1 MPTAKQKAELFTR
14 IHERDGKALILPNA
28 WDVGSARMLEAM
40 GFEAL
45 ATTSAGFAFSVG
57 KRDWPGE
64 ISRAQA
70 LGMSKAIVKATS
82 LPVSAD
88 LENGFGLKPET
99 VAETI
104 RQAAVTGLAGCTIED
119 TSGKPDSPII
129 GFEHAVERISAAA
142 HARDALKRPF
152 VLTAR
157 AENFLHGRPDLD
169 DTISR
174 LIAFEAAGADVLYA
188 PGLAS
193 LHHIEKVC
201 DAVTRPV
208 NVVIGTAASHFT
220 VAELESAGVRRIS
233 MGSSFAR
240 AAIGGFLQAA
250 REVLGKGTFEFAQY
264 AAGFSEIEALLA
276 QPARSSADST

>member
-1 MPTAKQKAELFTR
+1 MPTAKQKAEHFTHLHQR
-14 IHERDGKALILPNA
+14 EDKALILPNA
-28 WDVGSARMLEAM
+28 WDVGSARMLESM
-40 GFEAL
+40 GFEAI
-45 ATTSAGFAFSVG
+45 ATTSAGFAFSLG

-64 ISRAQA
+64 VKRAEA
-70 LGMSKAIVKATS
+70 LGMCKAIVKAVDA
-82 LPVSAD
+82 PVSAD

-104 RQAAVTGLAGCTIED
+104 RQAAAAGLAGCTIED
-119 TSGKPDSPII
+119 TSGKHDAPII
-129 GFEHAVERISAAA
+129 DFKHAVERISAAV
-142 HARDALKRPF
+142 HARNELKRPF
-152 VLTAR
+152 MLTAR

-193 LHHIEKVC
+193 LADIEKVC
-201 DAVTRPV
+201 EAVSRPV
-208 NVVIGTAASHFT
+208 NVVIGTASSHFT
-220 VAELESAGVRRIS
+220 VAGLEAAGVKRIS

-250 REVLGKGTFEFAQY
+250 REVMNKGTFEFAGY
-264 AAGFSEIEALLA
+264 AASFAQIDELLK
-276 QPARSSADST
+276 R

>member
-1 MPTAKQKAELFTR
+1 MPQAKLKAELFAR
-14 IHERDGKALILPNA
+14 LHNREDKALILPNA
-28 WDVGSARMLEAM
+28 WDPGSARMMQAM
-40 GFEAL
+40 GFEAI
-45 ATTSAGFAFSVG
+45 ATTSAGYAFTVG

-64 ISRAQA
+64 VSRKETMAHCA
-70 LGMSKAIVKATS
+70 AMVKATP

-88 LENGFGLKPET
+88 LENGFGLRPDT

-104 RQAAVTGLAGCTIED
+104 REAAHVGLAGCTIED
-119 TSGKPDSPII
+119 TSGKPDAPII
-129 GFEHAVERISAAA
+129 DFQHSVERISAAVE
-142 HARDALKRPF
+142 ARNSLKRPF

-188 PGLAS
+188 PGLS
-193 LHHIEKVC
+193 RLEDIERMC
-201 DAVTRPV
+201 EAVTHPV

-220 VAELESAGVRRIS
+220 VQDLQDVGVKRIS

-250 REVLGKGTFEFAQY
+250 REVLNKGTFEFAQY
-264 AAGFSEIEALLA
+264 AASFAEIDEMLA
-276 QPARSSADST
+276 AARGK

>member
-1 MPTAKQKAELFTR
+1 MPQAKLKAELFANLHNR
-14 IHERDGKALILPNA
+14 EEKVLILPNA
-28 WDVGSARMLEAM
+28 WDPGSACMLQAL
-40 GFEAL
+40 GFEAI
-45 ATTSAGFAFSVG
+45 ATTSAGYAFTVG

-64 ISRAQA
+64 VSRKEA
-70 LGMSKAIVKATS
+70 LAHCALMVKATS

-88 LENGFGLKPET
+88 LENGFGLKPES

-104 RQAAVTGLAGCTIED
+104 REASRVGLSGCTIED
-119 TSGKPDSPII
+119 TSGKPDAPII
-129 GFEHAVERISAAA
+129 DFQHSIERISAACE
-142 HARDALKRPF
+142 ARDNLKRPF

-157 AENFLHGRPDLD
+157 AENFLHGRPNLD

-188 PGLAS
+188 PGLGNIAD
-193 LHHIEKVC
+193 IERVC
-201 DAVTRPV
+201 QALTKPV

-220 VAELESAGVRRIS
+220 VRELQEAGVRRIS

-250 REVLGKGTFEFAQY
+250 REVRDKGTFEFAQY
-264 AAGFSEIEALLA
+264 AAKFDEIDELLA
-276 QPARSSADST
+276 RAKQKP

>member
-1 MPTAKQKAELFTR
+1 MSKAKDKAEAFARL
-14 IHERDGKALILPNA
+14 HERDDRVLILPNA
-28 WDVGSARMLEAM
+28 WDAGSARMLEAL
-40 GFEAL
+40 GFEAI
-45 ATTSAGFAFSVG
+45 ATTSAGYAFTQG

-64 ISRAQA
+64 VGRAEA
-70 LGMSKAIVKATS
+70 MTSCKAIVKATS

-88 LENGFGLKPET
+88 LENGFGLKPES

-104 RQAAVTGLAGCTIED
+104 RQAAAAGLAGCTIED
-119 TSGKPDSPII
+119 TSGKPDEPII
-129 GFEHAVERISAAA
+129 DFQHAVERISAAVQ
-142 HARDALKRPF
+142 ARDKLKRPF

-157 AENFLHGRPDLD
+157 AENFLHGRPNLD

-188 PGLAS
+188 PGLSS
-193 LHHIEKVC
+193 LYDIEKVC
-201 DAVTRPV
+201 SALTKPV
-208 NVVIGTAASHFT
+208 NVVIGTAASHFSI
-220 VAELESAGVRRIS
+220 ADLQDAGVRRIS

-264 AAGFSEIEALLA
+264 AASFKEIDELLA
-276 QPARSSADST
+276 PRATEKSGR

>member
-1 MPTAKQKAELFTR
+1 MSKAKDKAEAFALL
-14 IHERDGKALILPNA
+14 HERDDRVLILPNA
-28 WDVGSARMLEAM
+28 WDAGSSRMLEAL
-40 GFEAL
+40 GFEAI
-45 ATTSAGFAFSVG
+45 ATTSAGYAFTQG

-64 ISRAQA
+64 VGRSEA
-70 LGMSKAIVKATS
+70 MTSCKAIVKATS

-88 LENGFGLKPET
+88 LENGFGLKPES

-104 RQAAVTGLAGCTIED
+104 RQAAAAGLAGCTIED
-119 TSGKPDSPII
+119 TSGKPDEPII
-129 GFEHAVERISAAA
+129 DFQHAVERISAAVQ
-142 HARDALKRPF
+142 ARDKLKRPF

-157 AENFLHGRPDLD
+157 AENFLHGRPNLD

-188 PGLAS
+188 PGLSS
-193 LHHIEKVC
+193 LYDIEKVC
-201 DAVTRPV
+201 SALTKPV
-208 NVVIGTAASHFT
+208 NVVIGTAASHFSI
-220 VAELESAGVRRIS
+220 ADLQDAGVRRIS

-264 AAGFSEIEALLA
+264 AASFKEIDELLA
-276 QPARSSADST
+276 PRATEKSGR